1 MCFVWFVCESSC
13 GVVCVCSVCLF
24 MCVSL
29 CLSVVVF
36 FKKKEAFAGF
46 VRGPIVCFMCGVLVW
61 FVFVSFAFVCLL
73 IRL

>member
-1 MCFVWFVCESSC
+1 M
-13 GVVCVCSVCLF
+13 CLF
-24 MCVSL
+24 GMFVHVCFFVFERG
-29 CLSVVVF
+29 CLF
-36 FKKKEAFAGF
+36 QKKEAFAGF